1 MKISTEGYTFIITA
15 GIAAIILFLLFI
27 IEKSNI
33 IGITLGIVFIIF
45 LLMLYFFR
53 DPDRKTPMAENS
65 VLSAADGTIVNI
77 EEVYEKEYLKDKG
90 IMVSIFLTLFDIHV
104 NRIPVSGTV
113 EYLQYRKGKF
123 HPALFKKSSTDNEN
137 YAIGINTGEQKVFFK
152 QIAGILAR
160 RIVNRLEVG
169 ERVKTGN
176 RFGIIKFGSRVDIVM
191 PAYTEI
197 KVKNKQK
204 VIGGETIIGVLK
216 NEKNSE

>member
-1 MKISTEGYTFIITA
+1 MKISTEGFAFIITA
-15 GIAAIILFLLFI
+15 GTAAIILFLLFI

-33 IGITLGIVFIIF
+33 IGIALGIIFIIF

-53 DPDRKTPMAENS
+53 DPERKTPIVENA

-90 IMVSIFLTLFDIHV
+90 IMVSIFLTLFDVHV

-113 EYLQYRKGKF
+113 EYLQYQKGKF

-137 YAIGINTGEQKVFFK
+137 YALGINTGGQKVFFK

-197 KVKNKQK
+197 RVKNKQK